1 MLCKVKSSL
10 PVEDEHPLTLTIPK
24 PSLVPAKPGS
34 AFGFKPN
41 SVTSRSTTGVMT
53 SNHKATNA
61 SAESSETVP
70 DSEDDS
76 HQAAGMD
83 VDQEEFSVDPSNNVN
98 EGSLGPCSFPIFPHA
113 ILTYIPR

>member
-10 PVEDEHPLTLTIPK
+10 HIEDEHPLLLTIPK

-34 AFGFKPN
+34 TFGFRPN
-41 SVTSRSTTGVMT
+41 SVTSRSTTGIAL
-53 SNHKATNA
+53 SNCKTTNA

-76 HQAAGMD
+76 PQVADMD
-83 VDQEEFSVDPSNNVN
+83 VDLQEFGVDPSNNVDK
-98 EGSLGPCSFPIFPHA
+98 GSLGMCSFPIFPHA
-113 ILTYIPR
+113 IPTYIPR